1 MDINAINKDVR
12 LIGTLL
18 QLFNS
23 VGNEKTMKITAAAS
37 AKVMEKWDV
46 SSLNGRKT
54 YITRKDGSK
63 MRVCV
68 FNGKKSADKTVGIL
82 WLHGGGYALGSPE
95 MAKMSFAKHLIES
108 EDCVIV
114 SPDYTL
120 SAFAPYP
127 AALMDCITTLQWL
140 KLNREKLGISFDR
153 FVVGGESAGG
163 GLAAATALFARDKGV
178 ADIALQIPLYP
189 MIDDRDTD
197 TSANNTAPV
206 WNTAHNHAAW
216 KMYLGEHYGTD
227 RESRYAAP
235 ARADALTGL
244 PPTISFVGTV
254 EPFYAETV
262 EYFERLERCGVPTK
276 LMIADGCFH
285 AFDMMAPNASVSK
298 KAVRL
303 ALDAYEE
310 FVKSCINGE

>member
-12 LIGTLL
+12 LIGTVL

-23 VGNEKTMKITAAAS
+23 AGNEKTLRTTALS
-37 AKVMEKWDV
+37 SVNVMEKWGV

-54 YITRKDGSK
+54 HITRKDGSK

-95 MAKMSFAKHLIES
+95 MAKMSFAKHLLKN

-127 AALMDCITTLQWL
+127 AALMDCVTALQWL
-140 KLNREKLGISFDR
+140 KLNRKKLGISFDR

-189 MIDDRDTD
+189 MIDDRDTE
-197 TSANNTAPV
+197 TSADNTAPV
-206 WNTAHNHAAW
+206 WNTAFNHAGW

-227 RESRYAAP
+227 KVSSYAAP
-235 ARADALTGL
+235 ARADDLTGL
-244 PPTISFVGTV
+244 PPAISFVGTV
-254 EPFYAETV
+254 EPFCAETA
-262 EYFERLERCGVPTK
+262 EYFGRLEKSVVQTR

-285 AFDMMAPNASVSK
+285 AFDMMAPTAPVSR
-298 KAVRL
+298 KAVRF

-310 FVKSCINGE
+310 FVRKLY

>member
-1 MDINAINKDVR
+1 MNINAINKDVR

-23 VGNEKTMKITAAAS
+23 ASSEKTMKITASAS
-37 AKVMEKWDV
+37 AKVMEKWGV

-54 YITRKDGSK
+54 FITRKDGSK

-68 FNGKKSADKTVGIL
+68 FNGKKSTDKTVGIL

-95 MAKMSFAKHLIES
+95 MAKMSFAKHLVKN

-127 AALMDCITTLQWL
+127 AALMDCVTALQWL

-189 MIDDRDTD
+189 MIDDRDTE

-206 WNTAHNHAAW
+206 WNTARNHAAW
-216 KMYLGEHYGTD
+216 KMYLGERYETD
-227 RESRYAAP
+227 KVSRYAAP
-235 ARADALTGL
+235 ARADDLAGL
-244 PPTISFVGTV
+244 PPAISFVGTV

-262 EYFERLERCGVPTK
+262 EYFGRLEKSGVQTR

-285 AFDMMAPNASVSK
+285 AFDMMAPTAPISRE
-298 KAVRL
+298 AVRF

-310 FVKSCINGE
+310 FVRKLY